1 MQYARQARRAPAT
14 TPERSSRP
22 SPAPARATA
31 AVMLLPF
38 LLLAACGAE
47 PPARPPL
54 PIDSAALASVVVEL
68 QTLPQE
74 RTWDGV
80 VEAVNQ
86 ATLSAQTAGRVT
98 ELPFD
103 VDDFV
108 PAGEIVVRFTD
119 VEQRSAQRSA
129 SAQLAAAD
137 AAAKE
142 AESDFQRI
150 SDIYARRLVAKAELD
165 RATAR
170 RDAARAALEAA
181 RAQLQ
186 AAAEQADYTVVRSPY
201 SGIVTERHVQVGETV
216 RPGQPLI
223 SGLSLGELRLQVSV
237 PQSDVSAIREHAA
250 AAVVLD
256 EASGRRIEAS
266 GVTVFPYAD
275 PATHSYRV
283 RVDLPAQETGLHPG
297 ATVKV
302 AFVIGERAQLLVPLA
317 ALLRRGEISAVYVLA
332 QSAAGQTTLQLR
344 QLRLGQRIG
353 DQVEVLSGLSAGERI
368 ALDPLQAAQLLVSA
382 RAGAQP

>member
-1 MQYARQARRAPAT
+1 M
-14 TPERSSRP
+14 RP
-22 SPAPARATA
+22 LSVRHKA
-31 AVMLLPF
+31 LLPTG
-38 LLLAACGAE
+38 LLLAALATLSACSND
-47 PPARPPL
+47 PAPRAPL
-54 PIDSAALASVVVEL
+54 AIDTSSLASVVTEVR
-68 QTLPQE
+68 TLPQE
-74 RTWDGV
+74 RLWDGV

-86 ATLSAQTAGRVT
+86 ATLSAQTAGRVV
-98 ELPFD
+98 ELPYD

-108 PAGEIVVRFTD
+108 PADAVVVRFTD

-129 SAQLAAAD
+129 SAQLAAAE

-142 AESDFQRI
+142 AEADFQRI
-150 SDIYARRLVAKAELD
+150 TEIYARRLVAKAELD

-170 RDAARAALEAA
+170 RDATRATLEAA

-201 SGIVTERHVQVGETV
+201 SGIVTERHVQLGETV

-237 PQSDVSAIREHAA
+237 PQSDVAAIREHAA

-256 EASGRRIEAS
+256 GASGERIEAT

-302 AFVIGERAQLLVPLA
+302 AFVIGEREQLLIPVS
-317 ALLRRGEISAVYVLA
+317 ALIKRGEINAAYVLA
-332 QSAAGQTTLQLR
+332 EAGDGKATLQLR

-353 DQVEVLSGLSAGERI
+353 DQVEVLSGLTSGERI
-368 ALDPLQAAQLLVSA
+368 ALEPLQAAQLLVSA